1 MTGGGGGGGGG
12 GGAEGALD
20 PPPPPP
26 ILIMCIKYAEFIL
39 DTPFGLGIFSALN
52 VERHLNKVVL

>member
-12 GGAEGALD
+12 GQRG
-20 PPPPPP
+20 PWTPPPPP

-52 VERHLNKVVL
+52 VERHLNIMAL